1 MRVNVSFSFVLT
13 SLRRAVLVVAV
24 SALAGVLVAGLAL
37 PIAAGL
43 GLVARE
49 SANEFASLPADLEP
63 TATLPERSRMTD
75 PNGRTIGTFYEEN
88 RVYVELDDIAPI
100 MKEAVLAIED
110 HRFYEHG
117 PIDFQGT
124 ARAFMSNLEADD
136 ITGGGSTLTQQYVK
150 VLQFQHLAQT
160 DEERQAAIDN
170 SYGRKLRE
178 LRMAVH
184 VEEQLTKDEILQ
196 EYLNLVYLGGP
207 SGRGNYGVEAAAQY
221 YFSTSAADLELEQAA
236 LLAGIV
242 QRPTAFDPTRNP
254 EAALSRRNVVLTRMA
269 ELGVITQDEA
279 VEARATDLGLD
290 IRERPSGCAFSP
302 EPFFCD
308 YVVAELL
315 QLEELGTEDE
325 LMQLL
330 TTGGLTITTTLDR
343 TAQRAAQDA
352 IAETVYPEDS
362 AAAALASVEPG
373 TGAIKALAQSRGYG
387 QQGDGTTFLN
397 LAVDAHMTTGGF
409 GSTGAQA
416 GSTFKTYVLAAALKQ
431 GISLYTSFNSPYQV
445 RIPENRFSTC
455 EGTYRSTNEWAPVNY
470 STSVSGRHNIFTGT
484 EQSVNTFYAQ
494 LEEQTGLCDP
504 WRIASQTGMSRANG
518 DPLAQVPA
526 LVLGSENVSPLAM
539 AESYATFA
547 SRGVHCESYA
557 IEKIRDRDGEVL
569 YEADP
574 ECNRVLDREIADGVN
589 LVLEGVV
596 ERGTGTRMRLADGR
610 PAAGKTGTTNNA
622 VAVWWVG
629 YVPQLSTAVAVFD
642 PDVDPNSGRLETLHG
657 RTIGGVSNINACGGC
672 LPGPIWKSMMDS
684 IMGDYDRE
692 SFVRPPQSVIG
703 SPPPPP
709 RSNDDEDGEES
720 GGGRPDRPG
729 RPSPDSTNGSPG
741 NGNNGGPPGGGD
753 SEDSGGSDDDGQ
765 PAIPPSDGEE
775 D

>member
-1 MRVNVSFSFVLT
+1 MALT
-13 SLRRAVLVVAV
+13 MLRRAVLVVAV

-43 GLVARE
+43 GLMARE
-49 SANEFASLPADLEP
+49 SATEFANLPADLEP

-88 RVYVELDDIAPI
+88 RVYVELDEIAPV
-100 MKEAVLAIED
+100 MQQALLAIED
-110 HRFYEHG
+110 HRFYDHG

-124 ARAFMSNLEADD
+124 MRAFIDNLEADD

-160 DEERQAAIDN
+160 DEERQAAVDN

-178 LRMAVH
+178 LRMAVQ
-184 VEEQLTKDEILQ
+184 VEEALSKDEILQ

-207 SGRGNYGVEAAAQY
+207 SGRGNYGIEAAAQY
-221 YFSTSAADLELEQAA
+221 YFSTTAAELELEQAA

-242 QRPTAFDPTRNP
+242 QRPTAYDPTRNP
-254 EAALSRRNVVLTRMA
+254 DAALSRRNVVLTRMA
-269 ELGVITQDEA
+269 ELGMITHDEA
-279 VEARATDLGLD
+279 VEARATDLDLD
-290 IRERPSGCAFSP
+290 IQERPSGCAFSP

-315 QLEELGTEDE
+315 QLEEVGTEDE

-330 TTGGLTITTTLDR
+330 TTGGLTIRTTLDR
-343 TAQRAAQDA
+343 KAQRAAQDA

-373 TGAIKALAQSRGYG
+373 TGEIKALAQSREYG
-387 QQGDGTTFLN
+387 QQGNGTTFLN
-397 LAVDAHMTTGGF
+397 LAVDAGMTTGGF
-409 GSTGAQA
+409 GSHGAQA
-416 GSTFKTYVLAAALKQ
+416 GSTFKTYVLAAAIQQ

-445 RIPENRFSTC
+445 RLPQNTFSTC
-455 EGTYRSTNEWAPVNY
+455 DGKYPVSAVWDPVNY
-470 STSVSGRHNIFTGT
+470 SSSVSGRHNVFTGT

-494 LEEQTGLCDP
+494 LEQRTGLCDP
-504 WRIASQTGMSRANG
+504 WRIAAQTGMKRANG
-518 DPLAQVPA
+518 DDLMQTPA
-526 LVLGSENVSPLAM
+526 FVLGSENVSPLAM

-547 SRGVHCESYA
+547 NRGVHCESFT
-557 IEKIRDRDGEVL
+557 ILEIKDREGETIF
-569 YEADP
+569 EAEPD
-574 ECNRVLDREIADGVN
+574 CNRVLDRDVADAVN

-596 ERGTGTRMRLADGR
+596 ERGTGTRMQLADGR
-610 PAAGKTGTTNNA
+610 PTAGKTGTTNSA

-629 YVPQLSTAVAVFD
+629 YIPQLSTAVAVFD
-642 PDVDPNSGRLETLHG
+642 PDIDPNSGQLETLHG

-672 LPGPIWKSMMDS
+672 IPGPIWKQMMDS
-684 IMGDYDRE
+684 IMDDYDRE

-703 SPPPPP
+703 TPP
-709 RSNDDEDGEES
+709 RSRSDDDDDDDDEDSGRGRVNGGGSGGGQRPAPPGNDDENDGD
-720 GGGRPDRPG
+720 GGNGGRDDNRPPVVDP
-729 RPSPDSTNGSPG
+729 R
-741 NGNNGGPPGGGD
+741 
-753 SEDSGGSDDDGQ
+753 
-765 PAIPPSDGEE
+765 DGEE